1 MSDAM
6 FEQNMT
12 SGVVWRRV
20 WAWIVDVILIA
31 VIATA
36 LYVGMFLLGVIT
48 FGLGFGLMGLLPA
61 VPLAYHILF
70 VASARAATPG
80 QSLLGVVVVRDAD
93 GTRPGLLEA
102 TLFTLGLW
110 ATFALFMPLL
120 LIALFTERH
129 RALHDIVSG
138 LVVVREE
145 TLTRRTTL
153 ANMQSEMPPL

>member
-1 MSDAM
+1 MSDVRL
-6 FEQNMT
+6 EQNMT
-12 SGVVWRRV
+12 KGVVWRRV
-20 WAWIVDVILIA
+20 WAWIIDALLIA

-36 LYVGMFLLGVIT
+36 LYVGMVLLGIIT
-48 FGLGFGLMGLLPA
+48 FGLGFGLMSLLPA

-80 QSLLGVVVVRDAD
+80 QSLLGLAVVRDAD
-93 GTRPGLLEA
+93 AARPGLFEA

-110 ATFALFMPLL
+110 ATFAVFMPLL

-129 RALHDIVSG
+129 RALHDIVAG

-145 TLTRRTTL
+145 TLTRGPAL
-153 ANMQSEMPPL
+153 ANMRLEMPPT